1 LLHGRRIVVVMPAY
15 NAERTL
21 RKTWE
26 EIPRDV
32 VDEVLLTDDASPD
45 RTVAVARELG
55 IPTIVHPENR
65 GYGGN
70 QKTCYAAALQHGA
83 DIVVMLHPDYQ
94 YTPRLITAMA
104 ALIAG
109 DVYDVVLGSRIL
121 MGSAMRG
128 GMPLYKYVSN
138 RALTLLENLL
148 VGSKLSEFHT
158 GYRAFSRRVLE
169 QLPLLEDSDDF
180 VFDNQML
187 LQSLWFGFRV
197 GEISC
202 PALYAEDSSSIGFRR
217 STVYGFG
224 VLRTAAA
231 FWLAKRGLARP
242 RIFAAGGRRL
252 PVVAAT
258 TGAAATAVAG
268 GQ

>member
-21 RKTWE
+21 RKTFA

-32 VDEVLLTDDASPD
+32 VDEVLLTDDASSD
-45 RTVAVARELG
+45 ATVRVARELG
-55 IPTIVHPENR
+55 ISTFVHDHNR

-70 QKTCYAAALQHGA
+70 QKTCYAAALARDA
-83 DIVVMLHPDYQ
+83 DITVMLHPDYQ

-121 MGSAMRG
+121 VGSAIRG
-128 GMPLYKYVSN
+128 GMPRYKYLAN
-138 RALTLLENLL
+138 RALTLVENLL

-169 QLPLLEDSDDF
+169 TLPLLEGSDDF

-187 LQSLWFGFRV
+187 LQALYFRFRV

-202 PALYAEDSSSIGFRR
+202 PALYDADSSSIGFSR
-217 STVYGFG
+217 SVVYGFG
-224 VLRTAAA
+224 VLGTALS
-231 FWLAKRGLARP
+231 FRLARWGVVAP
-242 RIFAAGGRRL
+242 RLFAADGRRL
-252 PVVAAT
+252 RVSDPAAVE
-258 TGAAATAVAG
+258 AAAAG
-268 GQ
+268 